1 MKRLSRPRALAASA
15 LAWAGTAAAQP
26 AGDGPAAIEL
36 VPPGWTVLDCSVSRG
51 VLYLRYRDRERQRI
65 AVTPAF
71 PNPAVL
77 GACAAAG
84 RPLAASAPQRLAMPS
99 APTRV
104 GLAPL
109 PGTAAAAG
117 GAPRAPGEPSFQTQI
132 SGSRL
137 TINGR
142 NDGDVPL
149 HCLIDLAWTS
159 GQIGSTPQVV
169 SQQVQL
175 PARQAQQVLSV
186 TSPQGGMQLVG
197 PPRWSCRPG

>member
-1 MKRLSRPRALAASA
+1 MKPLSRPRALAASA
-15 LAWAGTAAAQP
+15 LAWAGAAAAQP
-26 AGDGPAAIEL
+26 AADGPAAIER

-51 VLYLRYRDRERQRI
+51 VLYVRVRDRERDR
-65 AVTPAF
+65 VDVMPAF

-99 APTRV
+99 SPTRV

-109 PGTAAAAG
+109 PGTVAVAG
-117 GAPRAPGEPSFQTQI
+117 GAHRAVGEPAFQTRI
-132 SGSRL
+132 SGGRL
-137 TINGR
+137 TIDGR
-142 NDGDVPL
+142 NDSDVSL

-175 PARQAQQVLSV
+175 PARQSQQVLSV